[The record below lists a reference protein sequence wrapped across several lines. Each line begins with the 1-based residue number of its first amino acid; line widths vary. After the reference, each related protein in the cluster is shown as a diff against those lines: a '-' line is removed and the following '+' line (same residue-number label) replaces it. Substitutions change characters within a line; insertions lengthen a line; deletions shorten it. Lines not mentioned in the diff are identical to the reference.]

1 MANPD
6 TLFGSPET
14 LVQLAQAADQA
25 AGELGELQRLLDAD
39 VEAITPNR
47 WNAPGSHWFQRWWD
61 WLRDDVLKLTQH
73 AKREWATA
81 LREAAAMLSS
91 ARQLFLRAEAFARE
105 HNCVIGDDLVVR
117 PLGQDPTTQ
126 AMASV
131 VQFMVSNAWQIA
143 ENARQ
148 RLWEA
153 NHKCQE
159 ELEYADQI
167 MFDLVGQ
174 LAGRREQGG
183 RRSGPIRP
191 GTTLGIR
198 RHRPTP
204 PRRGAQIHRD
214 IARAE
219 RPFEGRL
226 LANGYRVAGVERRFG
241 GTGRPDV
248 VYVNDRTRHI
258 LIIDYYT
265 GPVEPNTHRSRVQD
279 YRNLPDIQALRRQG
293 YRVDDMTV
301 LVPPP
306 GRLN

>member
-1 MANPD
+1 MVNPGR
-6 TLFGSPET
+6 LVGSPET

-25 AGELGELQRLLDAD
+25 ASELDELTALLDAD
-39 VEAITPNR
+39 VETIVPNR
-47 WNAPGSHWFQRWWD
+47 WNTPSSNWLQQWWD
-61 WLRDDVLKLTQH
+61 WLRDDVMKLTRN

-91 ARQLFLRAEAFARE
+91 ARDLFQRAVAFAHR
-105 HNCVIGDDLVVR
+105 HDCVVGENLVVT
-117 PLGQDPTTQ
+117 PLAQNPTTQ

-131 VQFMVSNAWQIA
+131 AQYMVSNAWQIA
-143 ENARQ
+143 EQARQ

-159 ELEYADQI
+159 ELEFADQI
-167 MFDLVGQ
+167 MLDLLAQ
-174 LAGRREQGG
+174 LSERPGQGG
-183 RRSGPIRP
+183 RRSGPVRP

-198 RHRPTP
+198 RRRPVP

-214 IARAE
+214 LARAE
-219 RPFEGRL
+219 RPFEGQL
-226 LANGYRVAGVERRFG
+226 LSNGYRIAGVERRFG

-248 VYVNDRTRHI
+248 VYINDRTRHI

-265 GPVEPNTHRSRVQD
+265 GPVEPPAHRARVQG
-279 YRNLPDIQALRRQG
+279 YRNLPDIQALRARG